1 MFDTKTI
8 DDIANR
14 LANAMP
20 PSFNHLKEDMEKNFH
35 AILQSALTRLDLVS
49 REEFE
54 VQKAVLAK
62 TRQKLEALELSIA
75 DMEKQILAKEV
86 VELDSKAKGSRS
98 KAKAEWA
105 CTIGFLSL

>member
-1 MFDTKTI
+1 MFDSKSI

-14 LANAMP
+14 LANAIP

-35 AILQSALTRLDLVS
+35 AILQSALARLDLVT

-62 TRQKLEALELSIA
+62 TRLKLETLEQRIA
-75 DMEKQILAKEV
+75 EMENKILANEEV
-86 VELDSKAKGSRS
+86 APVSKSKSTRH
-98 KAKAEWA
+98 KAKAE
-105 CTIGFLSL
+105 

>member
-1 MFDTKTI
+1 MFDTKSI

-20 PSFNHLKEDMEKNFH
+20 PGFSHLKEDMEKNFH
-35 AILQSALTRLDLVS
+35 AILQSALTKFDLVT

-62 TRQKLEALELSIA
+62 TRQKLEDLELRLA
-75 DMEKQILAKEV
+75 DIEQQMLKPE
-86 VELDSKAKGSRS
+86 EL
-98 KAKAEWA
+98 
-105 CTIGFLSL
+105 